1 MRKLNKR
8 RETMKVMVCDCTPY
22 LDALEGLRHV
32 LRESRRDIV
41 PGEIDIIGL
50 EPVYD
55 EDSLERKVRR
65 MNSGRRFLSH
75 VRKLARIVGVRIDI
89 LAWNQ
94 FLLRNVNGNKI
105 LVGQLGEWQPI
116 VVAFEGPAEDKFI
129 GIMQSRHPDF
139 EDIDAFPFHSN
150 DFFAERE
157 RETIGVVRKLMTN

>member
-1 MRKLNKR
+1 
-8 RETMKVMVCDCTPY
+8 MKVMVCDCTPY

-32 LRESRRDIV
+32 LRESYRDRNRE
-41 PGEIDIIGL
+41 EIDIMGL
-50 EPVYD
+50 APVYD
-55 EDSLERKVRR
+55 EDSLEAKLRR

-75 VRKLARIVGVRIDI
+75 VRRLARLVGAKVEIF
-89 LAWNQ
+89 AWNQ

-116 VVAFEGPAEDKFI
+116 VVAFEGPAENRFI

-139 EDIDAFPFHSN
+139 ENIDEYPFHPN

-157 RETIGVVRKLMTN
+157 RETLGIVRKLMAN